1 MQLELRTLRRNVPE
15 LEASC
20 TTVRGEAAG
29 YARQVSIWAARA
41 VVAAAGMCVA
51 VVAAA
56 GMCVAVVA
64 AAGMAAAGMC
74 VAVVAAAGMAAAGI
88 CVAVVAA
95 AGMAAAGMCVAVVA
109 AAGMCVAF
117 LTRGPYACALVRVC
131 VCGRVRMHVSKSVCV
146 YVFMCASCLCSSV
159 CLCA

>member
-74 VAVVAAAGMAAAGI
+74 VAVVAAAGM
-88 CVAVVAA
+88 
-95 AGMAAAGMCVAVVA
+95 
-109 AAGMCVAF
+109 CVAF

>member
-1 MQLELRTLRRNVPE
+1 VQLELRTLRRNVPE

-41 VVAAAGMCVA
+41 VV
-51 VVAAA
+51 
-56 GMCVAVVA
+56 
-64 AAGMAAAGMC
+64 
-74 VAVVAAAGMAAAGI
+74 
-88 CVAVVAA
+88 
-95 AGMAAAGMCVAVVA
+95 AAAGMCVAVVA